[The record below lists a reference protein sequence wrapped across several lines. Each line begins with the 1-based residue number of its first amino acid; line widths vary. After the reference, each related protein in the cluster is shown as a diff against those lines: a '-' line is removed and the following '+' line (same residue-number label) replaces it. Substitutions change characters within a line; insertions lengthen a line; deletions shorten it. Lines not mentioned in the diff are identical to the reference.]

1 MKKENDMGLCD
12 FFVKDKANGRIH
24 KVGTDRHD
32 SIWVDSEGTLHYQ
45 NLQNGDGCSYKSA
58 IDELQ
63 GYEFMPSDCG
73 EIETIEP
80 FKGE

>member
-1 MKKENDMGLCD
+1 MGLCD
-12 FFVKDKANGRIH
+12 FYVKDKSDGHIH

-58 IDELQ
+58 KDKLQ
-63 GYEFMPSDCG
+63 GYELVPSDCG
-73 EIETIEP
+73 AIEE
-80 FKGE
+80 E

>member
-1 MKKENDMGLCD
+1 MGLCD
-12 FFVKDKANGRIH
+12 FYVKDKTDGRIH

-45 NLQNGDGCSYKSA
+45 NLQNGDGCSCKSA

-73 EIETIEP
+73 MIE
-80 FKGE
+80 GE